1 MDIFLDTD
9 IILDLLGN
17 RKPFSKYAAE
27 IFSKSLQK
35 KIHIYISGNSVT
47 TIYYILCKNNDETK
61 VRSLITELFDL
72 CHIIPASKE
81 ILKSALESDFRD
93 FEDAVQHYSALTNKN
108 IKAII
113 TRNVRDYKKSK
124 IEVFSPGDFLLKT
137 G

>member
-9 IILDLLGN
+9 IILDLLGD

-35 KIHIYISGNSVT
+35 KTHIYISSNSVT

-72 CHIIPASKE
+72 CSIIPATKD
-81 ILKSALESDFRD
+81 ILKSALDSDFRD
-93 FEDAVQHYSALTNKN
+93 FEDAVQHYSALNNKN

-113 TRNVRDYKKSK
+113 TRNVKDYKKSK
-124 IEVFSPGDFLLKT
+124 IEVFSPEDFLLKT